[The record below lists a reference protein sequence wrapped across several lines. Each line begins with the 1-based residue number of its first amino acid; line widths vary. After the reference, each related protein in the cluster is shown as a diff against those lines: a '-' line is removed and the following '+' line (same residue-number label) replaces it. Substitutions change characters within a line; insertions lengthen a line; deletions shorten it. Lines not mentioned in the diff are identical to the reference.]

1 MFSGHQAWLSAL
13 ALCGTWQTVVK
24 ISHYWHLSTLW
35 FRGRKTE
42 TEAITLNLSLS
53 RCQAFR
59 RLART
64 SEETQKGLQM
74 CSQLWQWCCQRGS
87 RINSRLRYQ
96 KRCLWLADS
105 WFNCLHLFPRHYTCV
120 WNGLFWLA
128 LDRFHLSSSWR
139 PPAASLLKTRGL
151 STRAH
156 GGKELVCFWRWAI
169 RTDKVGSWQLVNR
182 DIWIVLASS
191 TSQGKPEIWH
201 LVGMLCVLWIVVSP
215 GIQPSQSLAEL
226 DRSIWATLGLLNLP
240 VTLDT
245 SLALR
250 GKFTVKMT
258 KVKLQILATSGTL
271 SQVLRAALARGSH
284 GCMFL

>member
-1 MFSGHQAWLSAL
+1 MKTFCQCKHSSIQNLFPADYGVLPCWWDEEAEINPLKTPEIGYWENPLFNKERISSPLTNNGRMFSGNQAWLSAL

-96 KRCLWLADS
+96 KRSLWLADS

-156 GGKELVCFWRWAI
+156 GGKELVCFWKWAI
-169 RTDKVGSWQLVNR
+169 RADKV
-182 DIWIVLASS
+182 II
-191 TSQGKPEIWH
+191 
-201 LVGMLCVLWIVVSP
+201 
-215 GIQPSQSLAEL
+215 
-226 DRSIWATLGLLNLP
+226 
-240 VTLDT
+240 
-245 SLALR
+245 
-250 GKFTVKMT
+250 
-258 KVKLQILATSGTL
+258 
-271 SQVLRAALARGSH
+271 
-284 GCMFL
+284 